1 MPVLQEMS
9 TKGEENGR
17 YDPAYVSDRNE
28 KQLFRCEYYFYSS
41 DFVDATITDVHRMI
55 EIIEHDTPKILA
67 VILDEYFDL
76 LHEASKN
83 VGINQS
89 FCC

>member
-1 MPVLQEMS
+1 MPVLQKMP
-9 TKGEENGR
+9 TKEEENVW
-17 YDPAYVSDRNE
+17 YEPAYLSDSNE
-28 KQLFRCEYYFYSS
+28 KQIFRCEYYFYSL
-41 DFVDATITDVHRMI
+41 DFVDATITDVHQMI

-67 VILDEYFDL
+67 VIVDEYFDL

-83 VGINQS
+83 VGIKQS

>member
-1 MPVLQEMS
+1 
-9 TKGEENGR
+9 
-17 YDPAYVSDRNE
+17 
-28 KQLFRCEYYFYSS
+28 
-41 DFVDATITDVHRMI
+41 MI

-67 VILDEYFDL
+67 VIVDEYFDL

-83 VGINQS
+83 VGIKQS

>member
-1 MPVLQEMS
+1 
-9 TKGEENGR
+9 
-17 YDPAYVSDRNE
+17 
-28 KQLFRCEYYFYSS
+28 
-41 DFVDATITDVHRMI
+41 MI

-67 VILDEYFDL
+67 VIVDEYFDL